1 MFVRLQYRKREAV
14 RQHLTKLEKYDRL
27 SRLEN
32 YSAEMKVPFFLPK
45 NKADRDS
52 HFGALLKIPL
62 NQREEK

>member
-14 RQHLTKLEKYDRL
+14 RQHLTKLE
-27 SRLEN
+27 E
-32 YSAEMKVPFFLPK
+32 
-45 NKADRDS
+45 KADRDS